1 MVSFA
6 HVRTQAHDIFISQ
19 AGISRCECKRKRP
32 EQNGY
37 GCTRIA
43 PALVVAFSPG
53 GQSAK
58 LLLSAALSPLC
69 FRLFSFEGCH
79 VAEEESAADRTS
91 R

>member
-19 AGISRCECKRKRP
+19 EGISRCECKRKRP

-37 GCTRIA
+37 CCTRIA
-43 PALVVAFSPG
+43 PALMVAFSPG

-58 LLLSAALSPLC
+58 LLLPAAFIAAVLST
-69 FRLFSFEGCH
+69 FQF
-79 VAEEESAADRTS
+79 
-91 R
+91 